1 MLPIVSVIILCHN
14 KSEYTHR
21 CLCALEKAGSADTEI
36 LIWDNASSDDT
47 AEVVKSHQA
56 ALPALTYFRS
66 EENIGFGAGNNRAAE
81 KAVGEFLFFL
91 NNDTEPQPGWMEP
104 LLDAFRRDPKTGA
117 VGSKLV
123 YPDGRL
129 QEAGG
134 LIFSDASGHNIGKG
148 SDPLEPLFN
157 IPREVDYCSGAALM
171 IRASLFRQLG
181 GFDKLFDP
189 AYYEDTDLCFS
200 VRKAG
205 YAVMVE
211 PRSTVIHHEGGTAG
225 TDTGKGFKRFQNIN
239 RGKFARKWAREL
251 AKQPT
256 PVDKPSDGW
265 RLADRRTRSMAP
277 NSLFHLSAGSHAL
290 SLPSGGLT
298 FGQGCY
304 ADEGGWRWLGPH
316 ARFFIWSEM
325 FGSAPLSLFFDLAAD
340 ELKNYNCDS
349 FKVEIYIN
357 DKVEKIIE
365 FATNT
370 TINHIEITLMPEEA
384 DAYVRI
390 RSGAMFVPGQLNN
403 SSDMRELSVCLRN
416 LKLNALPA
424 L

>member
-1 MLPIVSVIILCHN
+1 
-14 KSEYTHR
+14 
-21 CLCALEKAGSADTEI
+21 
-36 LIWDNASSDDT
+36 
-47 AEVVKSHQA
+47 
-56 ALPALTYFRS
+56 
-66 EENIGFGAGNNRAAE
+66 
-81 KAVGEFLFFL
+81 
-91 NNDTEPQPGWMEP
+91 MEP

-265 RLADRRTRSMAP
+265 RLADRRTL
-277 NSLFHLSAGSHAL
+277 NGTQL
-290 SLPSGGLT
+290 
-298 FGQGCY
+298 
-304 ADEGGWRWLGPH
+304 
-316 ARFFIWSEM
+316 
-325 FGSAPLSLFFDLAAD
+325 PLSFVCRQPRLIATFRRIDFRTRVLCRRGWLALARPTRAVFYLVRNVWFSSAFALF
-340 ELKNYNCDS
+340 
-349 FKVEIYIN
+349 
-357 DKVEKIIE
+357 
-365 FATNT
+365 
-370 TINHIEITLMPEEA
+370 
-384 DAYVRI
+384 
-390 RSGAMFVPGQLNN
+390 
-403 SSDMRELSVCLRN
+403 
-416 LKLNALPA
+416 
-424 L
+424 